1 MITQE
6 AKNRYNAAHLKHTTE
21 RTPSVVADGHYT
33 PPKLPKINT
42 ANGMQ
47 TFCTNYCNWMG
58 HHLER
63 TNNMGVPVKKKIPK
77 FNIFSGK
84 LEHIDGGME
93 WRKGTGA
100 RGSSDLKGH
109 INNPKHKFPIP
120 VYIEIKIKDKQSHD
134 QKEYEATINKTGAI
148 YGIVHNPEEFFKL
161 FDYVMNL

>member
-1 MITQE
+1 MINWKQRYTE
-6 AKNRYNAAHLKHTTE
+6 AHYKHTLE
-21 RTPSVVADGHYT
+21 RTPLVVKDGHYS
-33 PPKLPKINT
+33 PSNMPKVGT

-47 TFCTNYCNWMG
+47 TFCTNYCNWLG

-84 LEHIDGGME
+84 LEHLDGGME

-109 INNPKHKFPIP
+109 INNPRHKFPIP
-120 VYIEIKIKDKQSHD
+120 VYIEIKIKDKQSED
-134 QKEYEATINKTGAI
+134 QKEYERTITKTGAL
-148 YGIVHNPEEFFKL
+148 YAIVHNPDEFFIF
-161 FDYVMNL
+161 FDYVMSL

>member
-1 MITQE
+1 MQIE
-6 AKNRYNAAHLKHTTE
+6 KWNDRYVNAHKYWFEKRYETAYK
-21 RTPSVVADGHYT
+21 DGHYS
-33 PPKLPKINT
+33 PPKMPKVKT

-47 TFCTNYCNWMG
+47 TFCTNYCNWLG

-120 VYIEIKIKDKQSHD
+120 VYIEIKIKDKQSQD

-161 FDYVMNL
+161 FDYVMSL